1 MNSQTTLVRSCR
13 RRPDRRQHM
22 AEQLGTI
29 GLLCNRCITVL
40 LAAVMAFGIYTRAGA
55 QSNAQSVKPAPMRI
69 VAFGDSLTAGFGL
82 KPGQAFP
89 DVLQI
94 ALRARGH
101 EVEVINAG
109 VSGDTT
115 AAGLQRFEW
124 AIPENADGVILE
136 LGANDALRGQ
146 PVTEARANLDAI
158 LKRLKSRG
166 VPVLLAGMRSPENW
180 GPDYRA
186 KFDAMFPSLA
196 QQHGAILYP
205 FFLDGVA
212 IDRTLNLDD
221 GLHPNA
227 KGIAVIVGKILPY
240 AEQLLER
247 AAARRPAQSGGH
259 AGKS

>member
-1 MNSQTTLVRSCR
+1 MNSQTTSLRSCR
-13 RRPDRRQHM
+13 HPRARRRPVASH
-22 AEQLGTI
+22 LGTI
-29 GLLCNRCITVL
+29 TALFNLNFMVL
-40 LAAVMAFGIYTRAGA
+40 LAAVAMFGVYTHAGA
-55 QSNAQSVKPAPMRI
+55 QTNPQPVKPAPIRI

-89 DVLQI
+89 EVLQI

-101 EVEVINAG
+101 DVEVINAG

-124 AIPENADGVILE
+124 AVPEDADGVILE

-146 PVTEARANLDAI
+146 PVAEARANLDAI
-158 LKRLKSRG
+158 LKRLSARG
-166 VPVLLAGMRSPENW
+166 LPVLLAGMRSPENW
-180 GPDYRA
+180 GSDYRA
-186 KFDAMFPSLA
+186 SFDAMFPALA
-196 QQHGAILYP
+196 QQHGALFYP

-212 IDRTLNLDD
+212 TDRSLNLDD

-227 KGIAVIVGKILPY
+227 KGITVIVEKILPL

-247 AAARRPAQSGGH
+247 AVSRRSGR
-259 AGKS
+259 AGGQASKS

>member
-1 MNSQTTLVRSCR
+1 MNSRANSYRMSHRTPAHRSR
-13 RRPDRRQHM
+13 LAPH
-22 AEQLGTI
+22 LGTVA
-29 GLLCNRCITVL
+29 LVFNLCLVVL
-40 LAAVMAFGIYTRAGA
+40 LAAAMTLGLAAPIAA
-55 QSNAQSVKPAPMRI
+55 QTKSGDGTSMPLRI
-69 VAFGDSLTAGFGL
+69 VAYGDSLTAGYGL

-101 EVEVINAG
+101 GVEVINAG

-124 AIPENADGVILE
+124 AIPEDADGVILE

-146 PVTEARANLDAI
+146 PVAEARANLEAI
-158 LKRLKSRG
+158 LKKLSARG
-166 VPVLLAGMRSPENW
+166 VPVLVAGMRSPENW

-186 KFDAMFPSLA
+186 GFDAIFPTLA
-196 QQHGAILYP
+196 QQHDAIFYP

-212 IDRTLNLDD
+212 TDRALNLDD

-227 KGIAVIVGKILPY
+227 KGIAVIVDRILPY

-247 AAARRPAQSGGH
+247 AAARRAARTGGPT
-259 AGKS
+259 GKS

>member
-1 MNSQTTLVRSCR
+1 
-13 RRPDRRQHM
+13 M
-22 AEQLGTI
+22 ALFNLNFI
-29 GLLCNRCITVL
+29 VL
-40 LAAVMAFGIYTRAGA
+40 LAALAIFGVYTRAGA
-55 QSNAQSVKPAPMRI
+55 ETNAQSDKPVPLRI
-69 VAFGDSLTAGFGL
+69 VAFGDSLTAGYGL
-82 KPGQAFP
+82 KPGRAFP

-101 EVEVINAG
+101 DVEVINAG

-124 AIPENADGVILE
+124 AIPEDADGVILE

-146 PVTEARANLDAI
+146 PVAETSANLDAI
-158 LKRLKSRG
+158 LKRLSARG

-180 GPDYRA
+180 GRDYHTS
-186 KFDAMFPSLA
+186 FDAMFPVLA
-196 QQHGAILYP
+196 QQHGVIFYP

-212 IDRTLNLDD
+212 TDRSLNLDD

-227 KGIAVIVGKILPY
+227 KGIAVIVEKILPL

-247 AAARRPAQSGGH
+247 AVARRAGRAGGH
-259 AGKS
+259 ANRN